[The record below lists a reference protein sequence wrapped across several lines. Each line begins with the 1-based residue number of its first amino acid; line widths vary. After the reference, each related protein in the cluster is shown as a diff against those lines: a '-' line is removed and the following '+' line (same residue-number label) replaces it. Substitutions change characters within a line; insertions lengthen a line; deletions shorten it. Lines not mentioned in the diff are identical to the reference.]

1 MTNLLLLALPVACVL
16 VARQMTGLART
27 FLLAHRGPA
36 LPPSLQGGITL
47 LFTLL
52 VCALWLPYFIAGTSL
67 AGTLRNSLL
76 LAWGIPLV
84 TLDVLCY
91 WLPLC
96 FTTGF
101 WLSGLLLTQ
110 LPGSPVTLLSSLVG
124 SAGTFVAL
132 RGLRAVANHY
142 GSEERVGLGDVH
154 LIAGLAA
161 WYGWERASLLS
172 AVAFLLLSVS
182 ALVSRQHTLPYAPWL
197 FALLAG
203 VTMGCP
209 QLLTGNIYAV
219 IHTFS
224 R

>member
-1 MTNLLLLALPVACVL
+1 MTNLLLPALPVVCVL
-16 VARQMTGLART
+16 AARQLTGQARA

-52 VCALWLPYFIAGTSL
+52 VCALWLQYVIAGASL

-110 LPGSPVTLLSSLVG
+110 LPGSPLTLLSSLAG
-124 SAGTFVAL
+124 SAGMFVAL
-132 RGLRAVANHY
+132 WGFRALANRCRGD
-142 GSEERVGLGDVH
+142 ERVGLGDVH

-161 WYGWERASLLS
+161 WSGWEVACLLS
-172 AVAFLLLSVS
+172 AAAFLLLSVS
-182 ALVSRQHTLPYAPWL
+182 SLVSRQYTLPVAPWL
-197 FALLAG
+197 FALLA
-203 VTMGCP
+203 VVAVGCP
-209 QLLTGNIYAV
+209 QLIQGHAYGPY
-219 IHTFS
+219 
-224 R
+224 

>member
-1 MTNLLLLALPVACVL
+1 MSFLLLLPLPVACWL
-16 VARQMTGLART
+16 TARQLTGQVRA
-27 FLLAHRGPA
+27 FLQAHQGPA
-36 LPPSLQGGITL
+36 LSRPLARGITL
-47 LFTLL
+47 LFSLL
-52 VCALWLPYFIAGTSL
+52 VCTLWLQSLITGTPTAG
-67 AGTLRNSLL
+67 ALRHNLL
-76 LAWGIPLV
+76 LAWAIPLV
-84 TLDVLCY
+84 TLDVLCC

-101 WLSGLLLTQ
+101 WLSGLLLTL
-110 LPGSPVTLLSSLVG
+110 LPGSPITPLLSLVG
-124 SAGTFVAL
+124 SAGMFVAL

-161 WYGWERASLLS
+161 WYGWERACLLS

-203 VTMGCP
+203 ITVGYP
-209 QLLTGNIYAV
+209 QLLTGNVYDFILAL
-219 IHTFS
+219 S